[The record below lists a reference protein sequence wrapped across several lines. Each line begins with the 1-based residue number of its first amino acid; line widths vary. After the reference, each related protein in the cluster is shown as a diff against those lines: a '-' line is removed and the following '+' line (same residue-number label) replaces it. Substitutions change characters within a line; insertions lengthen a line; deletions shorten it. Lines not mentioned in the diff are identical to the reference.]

1 MKPLIVKEKKIAI
14 IEIYSHHLYV
24 HTLASSLISKGH
36 KVTVYVTQTIFKDL
50 EPLFIGSKDIPEFVI
65 SKDNENDLS
74 FLRRIKLDI
83 DASKDLLI
91 INSIQGYR
99 VGFFYIVK
107 FSIPTIAAAGR
118 ISEFFGS
125 SYRLRGFFSVREI
138 IHHNYT
144 KLFLSRIIKR
154 LDGIIVHTE
163 QARQN
168 ALENGYTKPIHLMPF
183 SLYLGREVIKPNKS
197 TLEVLVT
204 GQIVERARD
213 YFALLNAF
221 ESLWLRGYSK
231 IRLTVLSYPITDYGY
246 SIIEEM
252 QRLESKGYPI
262 KFFTKWIPELEFIE
276 NTSKAQFI
284 IAPILKD
291 YYNQGELTSV
301 HVESVRM
308 GIPAIYPDWYK
319 PDPNI
324 ISSSIYF
331 KNYNE
336 LENILIRLV
345 ENPKQIESISYLAVQ
360 NAKHY
365 SLANVSEEL
374 DKFIQEV

>member
-213 YFALLNAF
+213 YFALLNALF
-221 ESLWLRGYSK
+221 VSSLF
-231 IRLTVLSYPITDYGY
+231 V
-246 SIIEEM
+246 
-252 QRLESKGYPI
+252 
-262 KFFTKWIPELEFIE
+262 
-276 NTSKAQFI
+276 
-284 IAPILKD
+284 
-291 YYNQGELTSV
+291 
-301 HVESVRM
+301 
-308 GIPAIYPDWYK
+308 
-319 PDPNI
+319 
-324 ISSSIYF
+324 
-331 KNYNE
+331 
-336 LENILIRLV
+336 
-345 ENPKQIESISYLAVQ
+345 
-360 NAKHY
+360 
-365 SLANVSEEL
+365 
-374 DKFIQEV
+374 